1 MAEQKCKNFVIASVA
16 KQSIWHKIKC
26 MKKFTFELQKVL
38 EFRDF
43 EKQQAEGELAKA
55 LAVETEINENLKK
68 IAQNYAAVKAQMKG
82 SNDFQDI
89 MAQSQY
95 NNLLEY
101 QKEELLKQL
110 TQAKLVTEQKREVL
124 RECMKKTTAL
134 EKLKEKQLAD
144 WKQAADYEE
153 AELLDEVKN
162 KINFSQS

>member
-1 MAEQKCKNFVIASVA
+1 
-16 KQSIWHKIKC
+16 

-55 LAVETEINENLKK
+55 LAVETELNDNLKK
-68 IAQNYAAVKAQMKG
+68 IAQNYASVKESMKG
-82 SNDFQDI
+82 NLNFQDV

-110 TQAKLVTEQKREVL
+110 AQAKLVTEQKREVL

-134 EKLKEKQLAD
+134 EKLREKQLAD
-144 WKQAADYEE
+144 WKAAADYEE

-162 KINFSQS
+162 KL

>member
-1 MAEQKCKNFVIASVA
+1 
-16 KQSIWHKIKC
+16 

-55 LAVETEINENLKK
+55 LAVETEINDNLKK
-68 IAQNYAAVKAQMKG
+68 VAQNYAAVKAQMKG
-82 SNDFQDI
+82 SLNFQDV

-95 NNLLEY
+95 NNLLEH

-110 TQAKLVTEQKREVL
+110 AQAKLVTEQKREVL

-134 EKLKEKQLAD
+134 EKLKEKQLAE
-144 WKQAADYEE
+144 WKAAVDYEE

-162 KINFSQS
+162 KLTSS

>member
-1 MAEQKCKNFVIASVA
+1 
-16 KQSIWHKIKC
+16 
-26 MKKFTFELQKVL
+26 MKKFTFELEKVL
-38 EFRDF
+38 EYRNF

-55 LAVETEINENLKK
+55 LAVETEINDNLKK
-68 IAQNYAAVKAQMKG
+68 IAQNYAAVKARMKG
-82 SNDFQDI
+82 SLNFQD
-89 MAQSQY
+89 MMSQDQY

-110 TQAKLVTEQKREVL
+110 AQAKLVTEQKREVL

-162 KINFSQS
+162 KL

>member
-1 MAEQKCKNFVIASVA
+1 
-16 KQSIWHKIKC
+16 
-26 MKKFTFELQKVL
+26 MKKFVFELQKVL
-38 EFRDF
+38 EFHDF

-55 LAVETEINENLKK
+55 LAVETEINDNLKK
-68 IAQNYAAVKAQMKG
+68 IAQNYASVKESMKG
-82 SNDFQDI
+82 NLNFQDV

-110 TQAKLVTEQKREVL
+110 AQAKLVTEQKREVL

-134 EKLKEKQLAD
+134 EKLREKQLAD
-144 WKQAADYEE
+144 WKAAADYEE

-162 KINFSQS
+162 KL

>member
-1 MAEQKCKNFVIASVA
+1 
-16 KQSIWHKIKC
+16 

-55 LAVETEINENLKK
+55 LAVETEINDNLKK
-68 IAQNYAAVKAQMKG
+68 IAQNYAAVKAEMKG
-82 SNDFQDI
+82 SLSVQDF

-110 TQAKLVTEQKREVL
+110 AQSKLVTEQKREVL

-134 EKLKEKQLAD
+134 EKVKEKQLAD
-144 WKQAADYEE
+144 WKQAVDYEE

-162 KINFSQS
+162 KL

>member
-1 MAEQKCKNFVIASVA
+1 
-16 KQSIWHKIKC
+16 
-26 MKKFTFELQKVL
+26 MKKFTFELEKVL
-38 EFRDF
+38 EYRNF

-55 LAVETEINENLKK
+55 LAVETEINDKLKK

-82 SNDFQDI
+82 NLNFQDV

-95 NNLLEY
+95 NNLLDY

-110 TQAKLVTEQKREVL
+110 AQAKLVSEQKREVL

-162 KINFSQS
+162 QLTSS

>member
-1 MAEQKCKNFVIASVA
+1 
-16 KQSIWHKIKC
+16 
-26 MKKFTFELQKVL
+26 MKKFTFELEKVL
-38 EFRDF
+38 EYRNF

-55 LAVETEINENLKK
+55 LAVETEINENLKL
-68 IAQNYAAVKAQMKG
+68 IAQNYAALKAQMKG
-82 SNDFQDI
+82 SLNFQDVV
-89 MAQSQY
+89 AQSQY

-110 TQAKLVTEQKREVL
+110 AQAKLVSEQKREVL

-134 EKLKEKQLAD
+134 EKLKEKQLAE

-162 KINFSQS
+162 QLTSS

>member
-1 MAEQKCKNFVIASVA
+1 
-16 KQSIWHKIKC
+16 
-26 MKKFTFELQKVL
+26 MKKFSFELEKVL
-38 EFRDF
+38 EYRNF

-55 LAVETEINENLKK
+55 LAVETQINDNLKK
-68 IAQNYAAVKAQMKG
+68 IAENYAAVKAQMKG
-82 SNDFQDI
+82 NLNFQDV

-110 TQAKLVTEQKREVL
+110 AEAKLVSEQKREVL

-162 KINFSQS
+162 KMGLDA

>member
-1 MAEQKCKNFVIASVA
+1 MTVNFF
-16 KQSIWHKIKC
+16 

-55 LAVETEINENLKK
+55 LAVETEINDNLKK
-68 IAQNYAAVKAQMKG
+68 IAQNYAAVKAHMKG
-82 SNDFQDI
+82 SLNFQDV

-95 NNLLEY
+95 NNLLKY

-110 TQAKLVTEQKREVL
+110 AQAKLVTEQKREVL

-134 EKLKEKQLAD
+134 EKLKEKQLAE
-144 WKQAADYEE
+144 WKAAVDYEE

-162 KINFSQS
+162 KL

>member
-1 MAEQKCKNFVIASVA
+1 
-16 KQSIWHKIKC
+16 
-26 MKKFTFELQKVL
+26 MKKFSFELEKVL
-38 EFRDF
+38 EYRNF

-55 LAVETEINENLKK
+55 LAVETQINENLQQ

-82 SNDFQDI
+82 NLNFQDV

-95 NNLLEY
+95 NNLLDY

-110 TQAKLVTEQKREVL
+110 AQAKLVSEQKREVL

-134 EKLKEKQLAD
+134 EKLREKQLAD
-144 WKQAADYEE
+144 WKAAADYEE

-162 KINFSQS
+162 KL

>member
-1 MAEQKCKNFVIASVA
+1 
-16 KQSIWHKIKC
+16 
-26 MKKFTFELQKVL
+26 MKKFVFELEKVL
-38 EFRDF
+38 EFRNF

-55 LAVETEINENLKK
+55 LSVETEINDNLKK

-82 SNDFQDI
+82 SLNFQDVV
-89 MAQSQY
+89 AQSQY

-110 TQAKLVTEQKREVL
+110 AQAKLVTEQKREVL

-134 EKLKEKQLAD
+134 EKLREKQLAD
-144 WKQAADYEE
+144 WKQAADHEE

-162 KINFSQS
+162 KM

>member
-1 MAEQKCKNFVIASVA
+1 
-16 KQSIWHKIKC
+16 
-26 MKKFTFELQKVL
+26 MKKFNFELQKVL
-38 EFRDF
+38 EFREF

-55 LAVETEINENLKK
+55 LAVETQINENLKQ
-68 IAQNYAAVKAQMKG
+68 IAENYTALKAQMKG
-82 SNDFQDI
+82 SLNFQDV

-95 NNLLEY
+95 NNLLDY

-110 TQAKLVTEQKREVL
+110 AEAKLVSEQKREVL

-134 EKLKEKQLAD
+134 EKLKEKQLAE

-162 KINFSQS
+162 KLTSS

>member
-1 MAEQKCKNFVIASVA
+1 
-16 KQSIWHKIKC
+16 

-68 IAQNYAAVKAQMKG
+68 IAQNYAAVKASMKG
-82 SNDFQDI
+82 SLDFQDV

-110 TQAKLVTEQKREVL
+110 SEAKLVTEQKREVL

-134 EKLKEKQLAD
+134 EKLREKQFAD
-144 WKQAADYEE
+144 WNQAADYEE

-162 KINFSQS
+162 KL

>member
-1 MAEQKCKNFVIASVA
+1 
-16 KQSIWHKIKC
+16 
-26 MKKFTFELQKVL
+26 MKKFVFELQKVL

-55 LAVETEINENLKK
+55 LAVETEINDNLKK
-68 IAQNYAAVKAQMKG
+68 IAQNYASVKESMKG
-82 SNDFQDI
+82 NLNFQDV

-110 TQAKLVTEQKREVL
+110 AQAKLVTEQKREVL

-134 EKLKEKQLAD
+134 EKLREKQLAD

-162 KINFSQS
+162 KL

>member
-1 MAEQKCKNFVIASVA
+1 
-16 KQSIWHKIKC
+16 
-26 MKKFTFELQKVL
+26 MKKFVFELQKVL

-55 LAVETEINENLKK
+55 LAVETEINENLEKV
-68 IAQNYAAVKAQMKG
+68 AQNYAAVKAQMKG
-82 SNDFQDI
+82 SLDFQDVI
-89 MAQSQY
+89 AQSQY

-110 TQAKLVTEQKREVL
+110 AQAKLVSEQKREVL

-134 EKLKEKQLAD
+134 EKLREKQLSE

-162 KINFSQS
+162 KMNSSQN

>member
-1 MAEQKCKNFVIASVA
+1 
-16 KQSIWHKIKC
+16 

-38 EFRDF
+38 EFRNF
-43 EKQQAEGELAKA
+43 EKEQAEGELAKA
-55 LAVETEINENLKK
+55 LAVETKINENLKK
-68 IAQNYAAVKAQMKG
+68 IAQNYAAVKASMKG
-82 SNDFQDI
+82 SLDFQDV

-110 TQAKLVTEQKREVL
+110 SEAKLVTEQKREVL

-134 EKLKEKQLAD
+134 EKLREKQLTD

-162 KINFSQS
+162 KLASS

>member
-1 MAEQKCKNFVIASVA
+1 
-16 KQSIWHKIKC
+16 
-26 MKKFTFELQKVL
+26 MKKFSFELQKVL
-38 EFRDF
+38 EFREF

-55 LAVETEINENLKK
+55 LAVETQINENLKA

-82 SNDFQDI
+82 SLDFDDVI
-89 MAQSQY
+89 AQSKY

-110 TQAKLVTEQKREVL
+110 AEAKLVSEQKREVL

-134 EKLKEKQLAD
+134 EKLKEKQLAE

-162 KINFSQS
+162 KIGQKA

>member
-1 MAEQKCKNFVIASVA
+1 
-16 KQSIWHKIKC
+16 
-26 MKKFTFELQKVL
+26 MKRFTFELQKVL
-38 EFRDF
+38 EYRNF

-55 LAVETEINENLKK
+55 LAVETEINDNLKK
-68 IAQNYAAVKAQMKG
+68 VAENYAAVKAQMKG
-82 SNDFQDI
+82 SLNFQDV

-95 NNLLEY
+95 NNLLEH

-110 TQAKLVTEQKREVL
+110 AQTKLVTEQKREVL

-134 EKLKEKQLAD
+134 EKLKEQQLAD

-162 KINFSQS
+162 TINT

>member
-1 MAEQKCKNFVIASVA
+1 
-16 KQSIWHKIKC
+16 
-26 MKKFTFELQKVL
+26 MKKFTFELEKVL
-38 EFRDF
+38 EYRNF

-55 LAVETEINENLKK
+55 LAVETEINENLKL
-68 IAQNYAAVKAQMKG
+68 IAQNYAALKAQMKG
-82 SNDFQDI
+82 SLNFQDVV
-89 MAQSQY
+89 AQSQY

-110 TQAKLVTEQKREVL
+110 AEAKLVTEQKRDVL

-134 EKLKEKQLAD
+134 EKLKEKQLAE

-162 KINFSQS
+162 KISI

>member
-1 MAEQKCKNFVIASVA
+1 
-16 KQSIWHKIKC
+16 
-26 MKKFTFELQKVL
+26 MKKFTFELEKVL
-38 EFRDF
+38 EYRNF

-55 LAVETEINENLKK
+55 LAVETEINENLKL
-68 IAQNYAAVKAQMKG
+68 IAQNYAALKTQMKG
-82 SNDFQDI
+82 SLNFQDVV
-89 MAQSQY
+89 AQSQY

-110 TQAKLVTEQKREVL
+110 AEAKLVTEQKRDVL

-134 EKLKEKQLAD
+134 EKLKETQLAE

-162 KINFSQS
+162 KISI

>member
-1 MAEQKCKNFVIASVA
+1 
-16 KQSIWHKIKC
+16 
-26 MKKFTFELQKVL
+26 MKKFSFELEKVL
-38 EFRDF
+38 EYREF

-82 SNDFQDI
+82 SLDFQDV

-110 TQAKLVTEQKREVL
+110 AEAKLVSEQKREVL

-134 EKLKEKQLAD
+134 EKLKEKQLAE

-162 KINFSQS
+162 KLASS